1 MKKFAFKLEPV
12 LKIRI
17 HEEELQKQAFAR
29 QMQQLIGLKE
39 EHEKVQNELEQYSKE
54 YENGDHAS
62 LHSANEYQRHYAFIQ
77 SRQQELAR
85 LNREIEQAKERT
97 EQERKKLIKANQK
110 TRVLENLKE
119 RKRVEYL
126 EEADREDQKVMNEI
140 ATQRFH
146 RKNM

>member
-1 MKKFAFKLEPV
+1 MKKFSFKLEPV

-29 QMQQLIGLKE
+29 EMQQLIGLKGE
-39 EHEKVQNELEQYSKE
+39 YDKVQNELEQYSKE
-54 YENGDHAS
+54 YENGNRALLQS
-62 LHSANEYQRHYAFIQ
+62 PNEYQRHYTFIQ

-97 EQERKKLIKANQK
+97 EQERKKLITANQK

-146 RKNM
+146 RNNM